1 MILHLSEEIGSR
13 LQEERKRCGMTQGEI
28 AEAIGVVKRTQANYE
43 AGTSDAP
50 APYLSKVALQFGF
63 DVPYILTGV
72 RTNLAES
79 ALNETEDCLIKQF
92 RGIPEDDQKA
102 IRRILEA
109 MADDVARHQ
118 S

>member
-13 LQEERKRCGMTQGEI
+13 LQEERKRFGMTQGEI

-50 APYLSKVALQFGF
+50 ASYLSKLAVQFGF

-72 RTNLAES
+72 RTNLSES
-79 ALNETEDCLIKQF
+79 ALNEIEDSLIKQY
-92 RGIPEDDQKA
+92 RIIPEDDQKA
-102 IRRILEA
+102 IRRFLRA
-109 MADDVARHQ
+109 MVDDVVKSSR
-118 S
+118 